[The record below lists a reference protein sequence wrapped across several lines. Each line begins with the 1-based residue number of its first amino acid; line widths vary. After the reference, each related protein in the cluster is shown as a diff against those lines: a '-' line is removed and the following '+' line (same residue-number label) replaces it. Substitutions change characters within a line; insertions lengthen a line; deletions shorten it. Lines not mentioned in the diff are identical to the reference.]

1 MSEWLTYSL
10 ADFLMFS
17 PRTYWRLFELYN
29 REIWPAQIAA
39 LAAGASL
46 PWLAQ
51 RGGRWAPRLLA
62 LLLAAGWAWTA
73 WGFLFARYDTINWA
87 GRYFA
92 LGFAMQALLIAG
104 LGAAA
109 GRLRIGPFDGA
120 AGRAGLALFLAAL
133 LLYPLLAGVSGRAWA
148 GAEIFGL
155 APDPTAIGTL
165 GLLLAARG
173 SGARALSVIP
183 LLWCLVTGAALW
195 TMNAWQTVLP
205 FGAIA
210 LILALAVA
218 KHCYKRTLQC
228 K

>member
-1 MSEWLTYSL
+1 MSEWWTYSL

-29 REIWPAQIAA
+29 RDIWPAQLPA
-39 LAAGASL
+39 LAAGAAL
-46 PWLAQ
+46 PLLARRRGAAAQ
-51 RGGRWAPRLLA
+51 RFLA
-62 LLLAAGWAWTA
+62 LLLAAAWAWPA

-92 LGFAMQALLIAG
+92 LGFAVEALLIAV

-120 AGRAGLALFLAAL
+120 AGRTGLALFLAAL
-133 LLYPLLAGVSGRAWA
+133 LFYPLLAGISGRVWA

-173 SGARALSVIP
+173 HSARVLSVIP
-183 LLWCLVTGAALW
+183 LVWCLVTGAALW
-195 TMNAWQTVLP
+195 TMNAWQTLLPLAAVLLIVVLP
-205 FGAIA
+205 AA
-210 LILALAVA
+210 R
-218 KHCYKRTLQC
+218 HCYKKNITM
-228 K
+228 